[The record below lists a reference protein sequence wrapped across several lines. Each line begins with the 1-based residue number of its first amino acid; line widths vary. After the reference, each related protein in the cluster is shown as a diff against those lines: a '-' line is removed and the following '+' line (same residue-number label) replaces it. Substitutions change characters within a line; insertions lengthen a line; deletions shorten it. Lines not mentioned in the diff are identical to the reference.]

1 MYVFRVPDGHE
12 FTPGELR
19 AVVAST
25 RYEMST
31 GPDVPD
37 RAKQLHQEGRALG
50 GASRYKD
57 AIERFAEASEI
68 APNWPYP
75 LYDRAFTH
83 LILKD
88 DAKARFYYGKTVQL
102 APDGF
107 LTALTALDTLGRE
120 EKGEFPKGTYLEYVR
135 LEWER
140 DPKKKRDKLR
150 KLVKRSP
157 RFAPAWN
164 ELVKLAETLQER
176 LEGIEKGL
184 AANPDPETL
193 GTLKMQE
200 AFERAAQ
207 GDGEGGRKL
216 LIELAH
222 SPDVS
227 KRTRM
232 FAEKFSEFF
241 VEK

>member
-1 MYVFRVPDGHE
+1 MIVFRVPDGHE
-12 FTPGELR
+12 LTPGELR

-25 RYEMST
+25 RYEMRED
-31 GPDVPD
+31 PNVPG
-37 RAKQLHQEGRALG
+37 RARELHQEGRSLG
-50 GASRYKD
+50 GLSRHKE

-75 LYDRAFTH
+75 VYDRAFTH

-88 DAKARFYYGKTVQL
+88 DAKARFYYGKTLQL

-107 LTALTALDTLGRE
+107 FTANTALDALARE
-120 EKGEFPKGTYLEYVR
+120 EKGEFPRGTYLEYVL

-140 DPKKKRDKLR
+140 DPKKKRDKLQ
-150 KLVKRSP
+150 KLVKKAP

-164 ELVKLAETLQER
+164 ELVKLAQTLGER
-176 LEGIEKGL
+176 LEAIEKGL
-184 AANPDPETL
+184 ASDPDVETL

-207 GDGEGGRKL
+207 GDGEGGRNL
-216 LIELAH
+216 LIELAQN
-222 SPDVS
+222 PQVS
-227 KRTRM
+227 KRTRQ